1 MKPIIVSKVYDRYRN
16 GGSFTNAEC
25 LAVMEHFDALAKLLN
40 ISGDPFL
47 LAFKEA
53 NRIYLDFYD
62 FAKARKLI

>member
-1 MKPIIVSKVYDRYRN
+1 LTLNKVWRIIAPSIGAIQMSYAADY
-16 GGSFTNAEC
+16 
-25 LAVMEHFDALAKLLN
+25 DALAKLLN